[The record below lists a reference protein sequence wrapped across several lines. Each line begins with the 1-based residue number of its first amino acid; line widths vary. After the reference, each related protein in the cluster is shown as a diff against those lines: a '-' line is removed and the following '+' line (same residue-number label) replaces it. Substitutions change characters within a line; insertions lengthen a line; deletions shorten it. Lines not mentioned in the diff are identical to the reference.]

1 MSTRK
6 LPRDAAAAAK
16 SWLAG
21 QGFTSDILENIGA
34 FVTLWAA
41 FENRV
46 EQVIWSFEGR
56 PAPHT
61 RPSTDSQP
69 LTKWWETLEKIAESL
84 GPDLRPL
91 LHDFVVAGRDLAA
104 YRHAMLHGW
113 VIPKGIGGPM
123 FLSNARWGDLHRKR
137 ASQDAHVHPDMANL
151 AISAVVDLLQVAGAF
166 IAREPGGKVREGA
179 AVETRRARSAA
190 NEVRHITALMNHEK
204 Y

>member
-16 SWLAG
+16 SWLIG

-46 EQVIWSFEGR
+46 ERVIWSFEGK
-56 PAPHT
+56 PAPNT
-61 RPSTDSQP
+61 RPSTDGQP
-69 LTKWWETLEKIAESL
+69 LTKWWETLEKIAEAL
-84 GPDLRPL
+84 GPELRPL

-113 VIPKGIGGPM
+113 VIPKGVGGPM
-123 FLSNARWGDLHRKR
+123 FLSNPRWGALQRKR

-151 AISAVVDLLQVAGAF
+151 AIAAVVDLLQVAGAF
-166 IAREPGGKVREGA
+166 IGREPGEQIREGVA
-179 AVETRRARSAA
+179 GEARRARGAA